1 MYLLYYLVL
10 DFLNANNYPII
21 DSVLEE
27 SKTYTVLGILSFILP
42 IFYWLIFYKIY
53 SYPYAKLMH
62 YLIALVL
69 SLLFVGF
76 LSFTVVN
83 EALWGSN
90 NQALNNLLES
100 DQTAIEI
107 ADTLPLYLGIYNVF
121 LSAIL
126 GFACSLFLKRF
137 SKIQMHL
144 PF

>member
-27 SKTYTVLGILSFILP
+27 SRAYIVLGILGFILP
-42 IFYWLIFYKIY
+42 FVYWLIFYKTY
-53 SYPYAKLMH
+53 SYPYAKLIH
-62 YLIALVL
+62 YIIALVL
-69 SLLFVGF
+69 SLLCVGF
-76 LSFTVVN
+76 LSYTVVN

-90 NQALNNLLES
+90 NQVINDLLAS
-100 DQTAIEI
+100 DQTAVEI
-107 ADTLPLYLGIYNVF
+107 ADALPLYLSFYNVT

-126 GFACSLFLKRF
+126 GFAYSLFLKRF
-137 SKIQMHL
+137 SKVQMHL